1 MLGILSI
8 TGCTKAASEKPSEA
22 VSASKESVENN
33 EMVTNPSVESSS
45 QSTAQTPA
53 TSVEK
58 EPEKPV
64 KETAPVQNPKGRGKV
79 YYNLFD
85 TVSYVYSYAGD
96 SDDRFLGICD
106 EVYDILNDY
115 HMMFD
120 IYYEYSGVNNL
131 KTINLN
137 AGGEPIPVDA
147 RLIKF
152 LQYAKELYE
161 LTSGEMNIMM
171 GSVLS
176 IWHEARNASA
186 PYIPSSEKLT
196 EANRYVGF
204 DYLEIDEE
212 NGTVRITDPRASIDV
227 GALGKGYATEM
238 AARYLESI
246 GAEHYVLNIGGNI
259 RIVGTKVDGSG
270 WVTGIRNPK
279 DPDNSFSLKVNIS
292 DCACVTS
299 GSYERYFTVNGVKYP
314 HIIDKDT
321 LQPARYYESLT
332 VITKDSG
339 LADALSTAL
348 YCMPYEDGLKLVES
362 LKDVGCVWI
371 FSNGSIRYTPNL
383 KDIVI
388 NV

>member
-22 VSASKESVENN
+22 VSASKGSVENN
-33 EMVTNPSVESSS
+33 EMVTKPSVESSS

-64 KETAPVQNPKGRGKV
+64 KETAPVQNPKGRGRV
-79 YYNLFD
+79 YYTFFD

-96 SDDRFLGICD
+96 SDERFDGICD
-106 EVYDILNDY
+106 QVYDILNDY

-131 KTINLN
+131 RTINLN
-137 AGGEPIPVDA
+137 AGGDPIPVDE
-147 RLIKF
+147 RLIEF
-152 LQYAKELYE
+152 LKYAKELYE
-161 LTSGEMNIMM
+161 LTGGEMNIMM

-176 IWHEARNASA
+176 IWHEARNASV
-186 PYIPSSEKLT
+186 PYVPSTDKLE
-196 EANRYVGF
+196 EANRFVGF

-212 NGTVRITDPRASIDV
+212 NGTVRITDSRASLDV

-238 AARYLESI
+238 AARYLEKI

-383 KDIVI
+383 KDVVV